1 MASFN
6 CDGTTTVGNV
16 RLKIAQMVGSSV
28 LKHCFM
34 TVLGIGSKAH
44 DFDVCWV
51 ISLESSFREI
61 SLKFKRELLHETSL
75 NTMCIGFTL
84 KSR

>member
-34 TVLGIGSKAH
+34 TALGIGSKAH

-51 ISLESSFREI
+51 IKAWRVHSVKFLWNLRE
-61 SLKFKRELLHETSL
+61 
-75 NTMCIGFTL
+75 N
-84 KSR
+84 

>member
-44 DFDVCWV
+44 DFDVC
-51 ISLESSFREI
+51 
-61 SLKFKRELLHETSL
+61 
-75 NTMCIGFTL
+75 
-84 KSR
+84 

>member
-34 TVLGIGSKAH
+34 TALGIGSKAH
-44 DFDVCWV
+44 DFDVC
-51 ISLESSFREI
+51 
-61 SLKFKRELLHETSL
+61 
-75 NTMCIGFTL
+75 
-84 KSR
+84 